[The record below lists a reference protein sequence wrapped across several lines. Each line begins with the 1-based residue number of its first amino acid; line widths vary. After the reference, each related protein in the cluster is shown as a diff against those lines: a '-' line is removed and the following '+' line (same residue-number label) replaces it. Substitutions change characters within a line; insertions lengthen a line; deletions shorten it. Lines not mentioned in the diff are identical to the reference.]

1 MNKTTLLLS
10 QLGLCKRLRTPVDDN
25 FASLFNTIRYAKNS
39 VQLSIT
45 ALTKMNVEE
54 LKCRFG
60 FREPDRGL
68 DKEDVDKVIWRFGKM
83 PDYTIANRSFLL
95 GKTHNHKAGK

>member
-1 MNKTTLLLS
+1 
-10 QLGLCKRLRTPVDDN
+10 
-25 FASLFNTIRYAKNS
+25 
-39 VQLSIT
+39 
-45 ALTKMNVEE
+45 MNVEE